1 MGIPCCAWRGRT
13 SSVHSN
19 RSCTCLY
26 ADRTVC
32 RCRPAAGSRTQ
43 RGVIVRPGVRA
54 PPDSSMH
61 RPVAV
66 RHRPVRARLLPSRVL
81 SSRPANRFQCPTGSA
96 RSHARSRLL
105 PSARHRVPSLS
116 GWSHSTD
123 SVPSAGSRTGVPQCF
138 LAKRKRPAANGRFSS
153 SDGRTHKVLHRK
165 VNRHSPVGGYN
176 LPACL

>member
-32 RCRPAAGSRTQ
+32 RYRPTADSRTQ

-66 RHRPVRARLLPSRVL
+66 RHRPARARLLPSRVL
-81 SSRPANRFQCPTGSA
+81 SSKPANRFQCPTGSA
-96 RSHARSRLL
+96 RNHARSRLL
-105 PSARHRVPSLS
+105 PSARHRVPVCLAGLIPQTVYHQQAVGQAYLSVSLQKGS
-116 GWSHSTD
+116 GPQQTD
-123 SVPSAGSRTGVPQCF
+123 DF
-138 LAKRKRPAANGRFSS
+138 LPAAVGHIKCYIGR
-153 SDGRTHKVLHRK
+153 
-165 VNRHSPVGGYN
+165 
-176 LPACL
+176 